1 MRALRSGMWN
11 HTWIIG
17 TIISLFFA
25 ATMLGQAGADKAARP
40 VLTPKPGPAATING
54 PKVYGARPGHPYLV
68 PHPLHRRPAHPL
80 FS

>member
-1 MRALRSGMWN
+1 MKLPELPMRNYKLFLCTAALLLIA
-11 HTWIIG
+11 T
-17 TIISLFFA
+17 A
-25 ATMLGQAGADKAARP
+25 ALGQAGADETASLI
-40 VLTPKPGPAATING
+40 LTPKPGLAPTING